1 MLDKNK
7 LKAKMIEKNISTKE
21 LSEKIGINCA
31 TFYRKMAKGSFF
43 VGEVAIIGA
52 YLELSAKE
60 LHAIFFAK

>member
-31 TFYRKMAKGSFF
+31 TFYRKMAKDSFL
-43 VGEVAIIGA
+43 VGEVVKIGD
-52 YLELSAKE
+52 YLQLSAKE
-60 LHAIFFAK
+60 MLAIFFAQ